1 MPATKVLFYQ
11 EEDGSVPVLDWLH
24 SLRERNERAY
34 RKCFAV
40 IALLK
45 QSGHELRRP
54 HADMLRDGVY
64 ELRTRVGNVN
74 YRILY
79 GYVGKDIALLASG
92 LTKEKTVPSKE
103 IDRAAVRIESYKT
116 NPERHEFRHI
126 EENENG

>member
-11 EEDGSVPVLDWLH
+11 EDDGSVPVLDWLH
-24 SLRERNERAY
+24 LLRERNERAY

-45 QSGHELRRP
+45 QTGHELRRP
-54 HADMLRDGVY
+54 HADMLRDGAY

-103 IDRAAVRIESYKT
+103 IDWAAARIESYECWPHSDT
-116 NPERHEFRHI
+116 TC
-126 EENENG
+126 